1 MLYAD
6 GGDDMV
12 EGGRPAGTAAAA
24 EYTALRQ
31 MVDDPTT
38 HPDTP
43 LPQSLLDTPRD
54 ILGLSFEPEAE
65 PWIEASLR
73 NPANVGALRLHV
85 GQWVER
91 FPVAFTVEVDGEEV
105 ASYTDPND
113 SADHPYT
120 GGWPIGECRND
131 MPDGGSLS
139 AGDVAPNFTLTD
151 WHGDD
156 VSLHD
161 FCHMAVMVVT
171 GAEWCGPCQAYR
183 ADMASFYDSY
193 FERGLM
199 IIDLLGETASG
210 GEPTETD
217 LENWA
222 DGHSYA
228 VVADPGWSV
237 SNQGYVSGGIPAMS
251 LIGVGGVVVYADGG
265 GPTSA
270 QIEEALPTDFVMPE
284 TAYEDGAI
292 H

>member
-1 MLYAD
+1 MAQRVLFASLLLLV
-6 GGDDMV
+6 GC
-12 EGGRPAGTAAAA
+12 EAA
-24 EYTALRQ
+24 ELEVPGLDGASLG
-31 MVDDPTT
+31 
-38 HPDTP
+38 DTSGADSDGDGISDAEEAE
-43 LPQSLLDTPRD
+43 LGTDPQSDDTDLDGWTD
-54 ILGLSFEPEAE
+54 SEELA
-65 PWIEASLR
+65 R
-73 NPANVGALRLHV
+73 NTDP
-85 GQWVER
+85 
-91 FPVAFTVEVDGEEV
+91 VDG
-105 ASYTDPND
+105 
-113 SADHPYT
+113 ADKPYT

-131 MPDGGSLS
+131 IQAGSSLA
-139 AGDVAPNFTLTD
+139 AGEVAPDFSLTD
-151 WHGDD
+151 MYGDD
-156 VSLHD
+156 VRLHD